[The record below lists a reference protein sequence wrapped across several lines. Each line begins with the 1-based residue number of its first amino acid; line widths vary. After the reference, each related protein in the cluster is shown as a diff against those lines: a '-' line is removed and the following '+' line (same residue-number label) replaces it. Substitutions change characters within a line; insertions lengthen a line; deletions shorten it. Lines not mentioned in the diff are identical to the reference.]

1 MTKQDPFLAAAKDD
15 PFLDEGA
22 RGYIVNTAKREFWK
36 MAEWYELDDL
46 IADGYLCYYR
56 CRTRYL
62 PRIQKHEPTLAGQ
75 KKWLMALVKRA
86 FFNHISTLASK
97 RMAVHE
103 RAVSQFPKFEAAGTN
118 AAWDALLPSQPEEG
132 TFMTLLASAPAEL
145 KQLIQLL
152 VQDGADLLKFDRKRA
167 KHFMVRETTNE
178 FYARV
183 LGVSEDTDI
192 VGKLKAHFG

>member
-1 MTKQDPFLAAAKDD
+1 MSKDPFLVAAKDD

-56 CRTRYL
+56 CRSRYL
-62 PRIQKHEPTLAGQ
+62 PTIQRCEPKFAGQ
-75 KKWLMALVKRA
+75 RKWLMALVKRA

-103 RAVSQFPKFEAAGTN
+103 RAVSQFPKFEVVGAN
-118 AAWDALLPSQPEEG
+118 AAWDALLPAQPEEG
-132 TFMTLLASAPAEL
+132 SFMALLPSAPAEL

-152 VQDGADLLKFDRKRA
+152 IQDGADLLKFERKRA
-167 KHFMVRETTNE
+167 KHFLVRETTNE
-178 FYARV
+178 FYNRV
-183 LGVSEDTDI
+183 LGTQDQDI